1 MGLSP
6 QHAPG
11 TCSLHSLGPSRGCQ
25 QVWKRVVSC
34 RSLSIDRE
42 PLYSRHKAGG
52 IRHGVGAWVSLE
64 SLLGQ
69 PHDVGTRLQGPWLVK
84 HEDCFDSKR
93 AVL

>member
-6 QHAPG
+6 QHALG
-11 TCSLHSLGPSRGCQ
+11 TCSLIPWGPAGGASKYRN
-25 QVWKRVVSC
+25 VWSSVG
-34 RSLSIDRE
+34 RE
-42 PLYSRHKAGG
+42 TLHMRHKVGAKSP
-52 IRHGVGAWVSLE
+52 GVGAWVSLE

-69 PHDVGTRLQGPWLVK
+69 PRDVGTRLQGPWLVK